1 MWLPHLFNRT
11 QFGYWQKS
19 GLNYNTYWILTVL
32 LGWFAI
38 DQLYLKSPITFL
50 IKFIANNFLFGIP
63 YIYDVLQA
71 SLNQD
76 KVKLFGTSMPVL
88 GQIGAGA
95 GMFYDKV
102 APLSDEE
109 EGRKWNFMI
118 YAFILFFFGLFGGDS
133 YFLGDNMSGMIRTV
147 LTVSV
152 IGIPLAIAWWMYN
165 MYFFFFKT
173 GDLLDQ
179 NWQFFA
185 APEPEFPIPQCPGI
199 LQQITVWA
207 WKTGIV
213 VAEQVPG
220 LNLMVPW
227 MKTILMALEK
237 AYGMTKETVTAV
249 AKAIPEVQSALEA
262 TGNLGNFPKV
272 VEAEKDKV
280 INPASAPPANA
291 ENEPKNPKE
300 QILTGGARNPESSPG
315 LISYGLLAS
324 VALVTVSGGARLF
337 KNLWQNGPKRSSKS
351 TDEPPRAGGV

>member
-50 IKFIANNFLFGIP
+50 AKLLGNIFFFGIP

-152 IGIPLAIAWWMYN
+152 IGIPLAFAWWVYN
-165 MYFFFFKT
+165 LYSFFFKT

-199 LQQITVWA
+199 LQQITVWV

-213 VAEQVPG
+213 VAEQIPG
-220 LNLMVPW
+220 LNLFVPW
-227 MKTILMALEK
+227 MKTVLTALEK
-237 AYGMTKETVTAV
+237 AYGMTKETVEAI
-249 AKAIPEVQSALEA
+249 AEAIPKVQSAMSA
-262 TGNLGNFPKV
+262 TTLDKSVFSKA
-272 VEAEKDKV
+272 VESQKEELT
-280 INPASAPPANA
+280 NP
-291 ENEPKNPKE
+291 ENSQNP
-300 QILTGGARNPESSPG
+300 QPMTGGALKSSPG